1 MTLEM
6 IRSMLAWCTVIDLG
20 VLVAWFLLFT
30 LAHDLMY
37 RIHGKWFRMEE
48 KTFDAVHYSGM
59 ALFKLGI
66 LIFNLVPYIV
76 LRIIG

>member
-20 VLVAWFLLFT
+20 VLIVWFLFFT
-30 LAHDLMY
+30 LAHDRMY
-37 RIHGKWFRMEE
+37 RLHGKWFRIGAE
-48 KTFDAVHYSGM
+48 TFDSIHYMGM

-66 LIFNLVPYIV
+66 LIFNLVPYIA
-76 LRIIG
+76 LRIVG